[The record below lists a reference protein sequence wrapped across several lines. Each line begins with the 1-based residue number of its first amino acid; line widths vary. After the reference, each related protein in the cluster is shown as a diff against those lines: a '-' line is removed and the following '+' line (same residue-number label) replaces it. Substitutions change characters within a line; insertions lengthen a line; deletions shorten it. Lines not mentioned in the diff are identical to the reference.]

1 MFILI
6 IRYLDFYVTYNFNSV
21 SCYNVVINLL
31 HIIIKLIFRL
41 FYVRRLK
48 ITMLIDNKIN
58 KQNIIVPQRV
68 YNDNRRDII
77 NYVSI

>member
-68 YNDNRRDII
+68 YNDNRQ
-77 NYVSI
+77 